1 MYYAVHQAGKAVVA
15 AWAADKWR
23 VKGHGLIQ
31 VGDDDEDRPSAWQSD
46 ILRFQVKP
54 YRKRPGVLDA
64 VASTLGTARLTGSVE
79 LGALWSALPEASPHP
94 DASSWPLALPV
105 YPHSYESAVPPFVSP
120 AFRGFVCLRGLPA
133 PEDAAVMNRLLAMY
147 PDGSGAKAET
157 YQGTL
162 QFHKTPWGPGVSVQW
177 PTPGVQA
184 RYGEPPPAEL
194 VAAHV
199 HNRVPRYRR
208 TEEHWLI
215 PEVGDGSDQLPPLLL
230 WWVLLFGLS
239 LLARYEPA
247 TWRAALDLDRSPVA
261 DPLKELLDDALVI
274 VPDLLFEAATQDR
287 RAMS

>member
-1 MYYAVHQAGKAVVA
+1 MQSPGNRLRATRASPPGLASSDPDRRATYAAALQQFDDLIGAAGAIGPVSRPLPLYYAVHQAGKAVVA

-133 PEDAAVMNRLLAMY
+133 PEDAAVMNRLLAM
-147 PDGSGAKAET
+147 
-157 YQGTL
+157 L
-162 QFHKTPWGPGVSVQW
+162 
-177 PTPGVQA
+177 
-184 RYGEPPPAEL
+184 
-194 VAAHV
+194 
-199 HNRVPRYRR
+199 VPRRLR
-208 TEEHWLI
+208 
-215 PEVGDGSDQLPPLLL
+215 GQG
-230 WWVLLFGLS
+230 
-239 LLARYEPA
+239 
-247 TWRAALDLDRSPVA
+247 
-261 DPLKELLDDALVI
+261 
-274 VPDLLFEAATQDR
+274 
-287 RAMS
+287 